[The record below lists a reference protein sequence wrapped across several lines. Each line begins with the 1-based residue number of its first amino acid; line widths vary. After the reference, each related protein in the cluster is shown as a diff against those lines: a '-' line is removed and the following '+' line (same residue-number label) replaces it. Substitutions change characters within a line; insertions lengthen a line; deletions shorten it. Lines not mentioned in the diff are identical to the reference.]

1 MFSFTLYLL
10 VCHFCT
16 ADCILRRILYPIDL
30 YRAEVEPHF
39 HKVIL
44 SLLYLH
50 LTKVETLK
58 NCVNIILPWL
68 FALTSLICLCF
79 FFTLT
84 FFQIHNHICAHFICI
99 KLFLPCG
106 GSITLFLQ
114 PSSIVVHGS
123 GGNFTCVK
131 LTA

>member
-30 YRAEVEPHF
+30 HWAEVEPHF
-39 HKVIL
+39 IIL

-58 NCVNIILPWL
+58 TFINIIQTWL
-68 FALTSLICLCF
+68 IALTSLIC
-79 FFTLT
+79 
-84 FFQIHNHICAHFICI
+84 
-99 KLFLPCG
+99 
-106 GSITLFLQ
+106 
-114 PSSIVVHGS
+114 
-123 GGNFTCVK
+123 
-131 LTA
+131 